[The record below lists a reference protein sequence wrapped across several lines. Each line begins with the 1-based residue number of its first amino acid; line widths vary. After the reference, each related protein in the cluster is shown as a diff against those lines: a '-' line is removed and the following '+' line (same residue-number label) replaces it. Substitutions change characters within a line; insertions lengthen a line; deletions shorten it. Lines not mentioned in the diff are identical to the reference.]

1 MFHKIRL
8 TAWERIRD
16 TLLDHP
22 VGGGRGTGAV
32 GEDDHRLKFCR
43 PQRRRWRRHR
53 RALIR
58 AAALGGHKERRFTG
72 RRHPRLGFREWK
84 WSGGRLSA
92 GNCPPLP
99 ARQVGTLAS
108 RTVAEGPM
116 AHITSRALRGPRKFI
131 CGVRKSSR
139 NFYRH
144 SCFPRH
150 VEEYYFSVMLL

>member
-16 TLLDHP
+16 SLLDHP

-99 ARQVGTLAS
+99 ARQVGWGLWLVELSPKAQWPIS
-108 RTVAEGPM
+108 RLVRFVGRVNSFVGYENHHAT
-116 AHITSRALRGPRKFI
+116 FI
-131 CGVRKSSR
+131 GTCVSPGMFRSIIFR
-139 NFYRH
+139 
-144 SCFPRH
+144 
-150 VEEYYFSVMLL
+150 